1 MDDMLTRAISW
12 VKRHVFMRTDHVAE
26 SAGAADKGRPI
37 LTDSNG
43 QIDATLL
50 AAATLLAKLLTVD
63 GAGSGLDADKLDGSE
78 GSAYQLASG
87 YTAAD
92 VLTKLLTVDGAGSGL
107 DADLLDSLHATAF
120 ALLAGRSG
128 GQTLY
133 GGTAA
138 GDDLYL
144 RPTSHATK
152 GDVIADQGNMGI
164 GTAAPERPL
173 HVHGTYNDPAS
184 SGTQPTGVAAFSVG
198 ETFATLYIG
207 DAATS
212 PYPVW
217 LQASG
222 SNDLSVEYDLALNPN
237 GGKVAIGILV
247 PTISDGVGLH
257 IGGKI
262 LRLDTSKS
270 PASNG
275 TGNVGEICWDS
286 NYLYVCTASNTW
298 KRVALTGG
306 Y

>member
-1 MDDMLTRAISW
+1 MDDAVNRAIAW
-12 VKRHVFMRTDHVAE
+12 VKRHVFLRSDHVVA
-26 SAGAADKGRPI
+26 SAGASDKGRPV

-63 GAGSGLDADKLDGSE
+63 GAGSGLDAD
-78 GSAYQLASG
+78 
-87 YTAAD
+87 T
-92 VLTKLLTVDGAGSGL
+92 
-107 DADLLDSLHATAF
+107 LDSLQATAF

-144 RPTSHATK
+144 RSTSHATK
-152 GDVIADQGNMGI
+152 GDVIADQGSVGI
-164 GTAAPERPL
+164 GTAAPARPL
-173 HVHGTYNDPAS
+173 HVHGAYSDPAS
-184 SGTQPTGVAAFSVG
+184 SGTQPNGVAAFSVAD
-198 ETFATLYIG
+198 TFATLYVG
-207 DAATS
+207 LAATS
-212 PYPVW
+212 PYAAW
-217 LQASG
+217 LQAAG
-222 SNDLSVEYDLALNPN
+222 RNDLSVDYDLAINPN
-237 GGKVAIGILV
+237 GGNLGLG
-247 PTISDGVGLH
+247 TISPAVSDGVGLH

-275 TGNVGEICWDS
+275 TGNAGEICWDS
-286 NYLYVCTASNTW
+286 SYLYVCTAANTW